1 MKMNLHRAQELI
13 EPLRKGTA
21 NGISEHWRARLIEA
35 LEYVIEHESQP
46 TQSIEDVLITCA
58 HCGNYHSVYIPCPLE
73 LARSGQRKVL
83 CQKKM

>member
-21 NGISEHWRARLIEA
+21 IGVSKHWQARLIEA

-46 TQSIEDVLITCA
+46 TPLALDGATLPDNQQVLPADVLVGEGTL
-58 HCGNYHSVYIPCPLE
+58 PEPP
-73 LARSGQRKVL
+73 RQ
-83 CQKKM
+83 

>member
-21 NGISEHWRARLIEA
+21 NGISEQWRARLIEA

-46 TQSIEDVLITCA
+46 TQRALDGVLVTVNESNEITCKV
-58 HCGNYHSVYIPCPLE
+58 CGRGSVAQTP
-73 LARSGQRKVL
+73 RQ
-83 CQKKM
+83 